1 MKLWKV
7 EKFSAKKC
15 QKHFY
20 SSLSDARVKTIS
32 LSSIFA
38 WIQRQFSNSEQ
49 KMKLLLFLIEIL
61 CNGNRHNTNNLN
73 DSFKDSFQMKGF
85 HSPLPLPHLSLSLSF
100 FLLGATNAHFIWL
113 AIYFYQYFTFL
124 ICRIMKRNFDYEV
137 EVEYRLSHKNVIFWF
152 LLLFK
157 LSFNKLWIKIF
168 F

>member
-1 MKLWKV
+1 MLYPHVTFKNLKPSKTTMENINLLLQKVLILYKFRLMKLWKV

-20 SSLSDARVKTIS
+20 SSLSDARKKTIS

-73 DSFKDSFQMKGF
+73 DSFKDSFQM
-85 HSPLPLPHLSLSLSF
+85 
-100 FLLGATNAHFIWL
+100 
-113 AIYFYQYFTFL
+113 FY
-124 ICRIMKRNFDYEV
+124 DV
-137 EVEYRLSHKNVIFWF
+137 
-152 LLLFK
+152 
-157 LSFNKLWIKIF
+157 IKIKLRNE
-168 F
+168 

>member
-85 HSPLPLPHLSLSLSF
+85 HSPPPICLSLSF
-100 FLLGATNAHFIWL
+100 FLSPGGYKCSFHLTGNLFL
-113 AIYFYQYFTFL
+113 SVFYFSDLSNYEKKFRLRSWSWISSQSQKCHLL
-124 ICRIMKRNFDYEV
+124 ISSPI
-137 EVEYRLSHKNVIFWF
+137 
-152 LLLFK
+152 
-157 LSFNKLWIKIF
+157 
-168 F
+168 